1 MTSSRCIW
9 RAGAG
14 DYEEE
19 TKAKAAAEKDETA
32 PATAPAEVE
41 KDSDTEMAAKEEE
54 GKEED
59 EEEEDLTPA
68 AQPTPANY
76 KTARLKSGANVHVYG
91 KQLFRSFQHK
101 AGVRIPCTCCGMN
114 AFLSHTRAL
123 LSRLSPCFDVLG
135 SGSRRC

>member
-1 MTSSRCIW
+1 MISFCAFLASTLAVAFLNTTLGKHVPW
-9 RAGAG
+9 R
-14 DYEEE
+14 DL
-19 TKAKAAAEKDETA
+19 AELQNG
-32 PATAPAEVE
+32 VE
-41 KDSDTEMAAKEEE
+41 RFRSVLKRECP
-54 GKEED
+54 
-59 EEEEDLTPA
+59 L

-91 KQLFRSFQHK
+91 KPLFRSFQHK